1 MKKSQKVIKKRIRET
16 ISVLLCLSL
25 FLGVIGF
32 PFNVKAAGE
41 PTPRTYRYDGS
52 LPYPFGGGNY
62 LFAGDY
68 ITGSSDNIIVI
79 WVKTRV
85 PAQTEYTKYGS
96 NGNTF
101 TVPVKVDG
109 GWAYGSYI
117 YLVPESVWGA
127 VDRPN
132 PGQTQWD
139 IGIDAFPGFQIIYH
153 DAAGNALNSWG
164 SHFYYLDYNSD
175 GIVGVNAN
183 MSSDFDVERAY
194 DETFGDQIG
203 WSVSTDYFD
212 STESSGVLFI
222 GAEEGPALLYEDNL
236 FAACMNNTQNA
247 ILNLYPVFN
256 LTTSTL
262 SVSAENFKEG
272 EELSLSIDTNRT
284 DDYSLKFE
292 KKNEDGTFT
301 EISAAPTI
309 AGDYRVTVIYPE
321 TDSLLAEGEYGM
333 EIKQR
338 GYTEIS
344 ASAEFSISSDAVL
357 SSKPAAKSLTYN
369 GSSQEL
375 VSAGTASIGELRYSL
390 SEEGEYTTTVPS
402 AKNAGKYTVWY
413 MVKSSDGKAD
423 ISPASIDVTIAPKT
437 VGLVWSGSSYEYDE
451 ASHCPSA
458 TVTGLCEG
466 DSCNVTVSGAQ
477 TEAGTYTAT
486 ATALSNSNYAL
497 PSANTTQFTITE
509 KAEEEEEEKVK
520 EEEEEKEEKEKKE
533 EKNDSKK
540 ADGKVSVSMAGF
552 YYGGK
557 ATSPV
562 ITSST
567 NDTKNAKV
575 SYKVAGS
582 GDGSYSPSV
591 PTEVGTYTV
600 KVTLPAND
608 KYNACSATAEF
619 TISYLHI
626 PANAYSVTGSKGDD
640 GWYKSDVVI
649 TPATGYQISYG
660 DRNHFSNNS
669 VKIERNVNQIF
680 VYLRDASTYEQTDVI
695 IINGFKIDKQSPE
708 VEDKTSGEIYFAD
721 ESGNVTCIVS
731 DENLSHVVINGT
743 KVKLTDLGNGRKSFT
758 VPAGAKKET
767 VSFTAYDLAGNKTD
781 FDLTTAPSWKRDG
794 VISEGEI
801 YLEAG
806 EKFTIPEGEWT
817 VDGDGTVY
825 YGGTVFYASKE
836 GMYTFKK
843 K

>member
-1 MKKSQKVIKKRIRET
+1 MKKSQKVLRKRIRET

-41 PTPRTYRYDGS
+41 PTPKTYTYRDDP
-52 LPYPFGGGNY
+52 PYPFTGGNY
-62 LFAGDY
+62 LFSGDV
-68 ITGSSDNIIVI
+68 ISGSGNNIIRI
-79 WVKTRV
+79 FGKTRV
-85 PAQTEYTKYGS
+85 PATGYKQYNT

-101 TVPVKVDG
+101 TVSEKFEG

-117 YLVPESVWGA
+117 YLVPDSAWGA
-127 VDRPN
+127 MDHPN

-139 IGIDAFPGFQIIYH
+139 IYIDAFPGFQIIYH

-164 SHFYYLDYNSD
+164 SHFYFLDYNSD
-175 GIVGVNAN
+175 GEVGVNAN
-183 MSSDFDVERAY
+183 MSSDFDVERTY

-222 GAEEGPALLYEDNL
+222 GAEEGPAMLYEDNL

-272 EELSLSIDTNRT
+272 QELPLSIDTNRT

-321 TDSLLAEGEYGM
+321 TDSLMVEGDYGM
-333 EIKQR
+333 EIEQR
-338 GYTEIS
+338 GYTAIS
-344 ASAEFSISSDAVL
+344 GSAEFSISSDAVL
-357 SSKPAAKSLTYN
+357 SSKPAAKSLIYN

-390 SEEGEYTTTVPS
+390 SEDGEYTTTVPS

-509 KAEEEEEEKVK
+509 KAEEVEEEEEEKVK
-520 EEEEEKEEKEKKE
+520 EEKKDPE
-533 EKNDSKK
+533 K
-540 ADGKVSVSMAGF
+540 ADGKVSISMEGF
-552 YYGGK
+552 YYGGT

-575 SYKVAGS
+575 TYKSAGS
-582 GDGSYSPSV
+582 GNGAYSPSV
-591 PTEVGTYTV
+591 PTEVGRYTV
-600 KVTLPAND
+600 KVTLPSND

-619 TISYLHI
+619 TISYLPT
-626 PANAYSVTGSKGDD
+626 PANAYSITGSKGDE

-669 VKIERNVNQIF
+669 VKIEKNVNQIF

-695 IINGFKIDKQSPE
+695 IINGFKIDKKSPQ
-708 VEDKTSGEIYFAD
+708 VEDMTSGEVYFAD

-731 DENLSHVVINGT
+731 DENLSHVVIDGN

-758 VPAGAKKET
+758 VPAGVKKES
-767 VSFTAYDLAGNKTD
+767 VSFIAYDLAGNKTD

-806 EKFTIPEGEWT
+806 EQFKIPEGEWT
-817 VDGDGTVY
+817 VDGDETVY

>member
-1 MKKSQKVIKKRIRET
+1 
-16 ISVLLCLSL
+16 
-25 FLGVIGF
+25 
-32 PFNVKAAGE
+32 
-41 PTPRTYRYDGS
+41 
-52 LPYPFGGGNY
+52 
-62 LFAGDY
+62 
-68 ITGSSDNIIVI
+68 
-79 WVKTRV
+79 
-85 PAQTEYTKYGS
+85 
-96 NGNTF
+96 
-101 TVPVKVDG
+101 
-109 GWAYGSYI
+109 
-117 YLVPESVWGA
+117 
-127 VDRPN
+127 
-132 PGQTQWD
+132 
-139 IGIDAFPGFQIIYH
+139 
-153 DAAGNALNSWG
+153 
-164 SHFYYLDYNSD
+164 
-175 GIVGVNAN
+175 
-183 MSSDFDVERAY
+183 ERAY

-619 TISYLHI
+619 TISYLHT

>member
-1 MKKSQKVIKKRIRET
+1 MKKSQKVLRKRIRET

-41 PTPRTYRYDGS
+41 PTPKTYTYRDDP
-52 LPYPFGGGNY
+52 PYPFTGGNY
-62 LFAGDY
+62 LFSGDV
-68 ITGSSDNIIVI
+68 ISGSGNNIIRI
-79 WVKTRV
+79 FGKTRV
-85 PAQTEYTKYGS
+85 PATGYKQYNT

-101 TVPVKVDG
+101 TVSEKFEG

-117 YLVPESVWGA
+117 YLVPDSAWGA
-127 VDRPN
+127 MDHPN

-139 IGIDAFPGFQIIYH
+139 IYIDAFPGFQIIYH

-164 SHFYYLDYNSD
+164 SHFYFLDYNSD
-175 GIVGVNAN
+175 GEVGVNAN
-183 MSSDFDVERAY
+183 MSSDFDVERTY

-222 GAEEGPALLYEDNL
+222 GAEEGPAMLYEDNL

-272 EELSLSIDTNRT
+272 QELPLSIDTNRT

-321 TDSLLAEGEYGM
+321 TDSLMVEGDYGM
-333 EIKQR
+333 EIEQR
-338 GYTEIS
+338 GYTAIS
-344 ASAEFSISSDAVL
+344 GSAEFSISSDAVL
-357 SSKPAAKSLTYN
+357 SSKPAAKSLIYN

-390 SEEGEYTTTVPS
+390 SEDGEYTTTVPS

-509 KAEEEEEEKVK
+509 KAEEVEEEEEEKVK
-520 EEEEEKEEKEKKE
+520 EEKKDPE
-533 EKNDSKK
+533 K
-540 ADGKVSVSMAGF
+540 ADGKVSISMEGF
-552 YYGGK
+552 YYGGT

-575 SYKVAGS
+575 TYRSAGS
-582 GDGSYSPSV
+582 GNGAYSPSV
-591 PTEVGTYTV
+591 PTEVGRYTV
-600 KVTLPAND
+600 KVTLPSND

-619 TISYLHI
+619 TISYLPT
-626 PANAYSVTGSKGDD
+626 PANAYSITGSKGDE

-669 VKIERNVNQIF
+669 VKIEKNVNQIF

-695 IINGFKIDKQSPE
+695 IINGFKIDKKSPQ
-708 VEDKTSGEIYFAD
+708 VEDMTSGEVYFAD

-731 DENLSHVVINGT
+731 DENLSHVVIDGN

-758 VPAGAKKET
+758 VPAGVKKES
-767 VSFTAYDLAGNKTD
+767 VSFIAYDLAGNKTD

-806 EKFTIPEGEWT
+806 EQFKIPEGEWT
-817 VDGDGTVY
+817 VDGDETVY